1 MDLGWG
7 WGAILGAGA
16 GEDRPLGGYAG
27 GSPGRVGAG
36 EESWMPPESLAG
48 WGMGQVREG
57 TGARRSVCRKKGD
70 LRFGPAEGDVGGQS
84 WVRLPPQDQL
94 EDAAAGLRG
103 GIDRQRGPFPSLARL
118 APYSRGANVVSCG
131 GALGEALKLSC

>member
-48 WGMGQVREG
+48 WGMGQGREG
-57 TGARRSVCRKKGD
+57 TGMRRSVCRKKVTSGLD
-70 LRFGPAEGDVGGQS
+70 QQRVMSGG
-84 WVRLPPQDQL
+84 RAGCGCLPKICWTTQ
-94 EDAAAGLRG
+94 
-103 GIDRQRGPFPSLARL
+103 QRG
-118 APYSRGANVVSCG
+118 
-131 GALGEALKLSC
+131 